1 MFQPPST
8 LGSDLSIEN
17 EQRASTENFSS
28 LRTSVS
34 GAKSEE
40 GRLYSQAR
48 LFSFF
53 VALIKLEIII
63 STG

>member
-8 LGSDLSIEN
+8 LGSDVSIEN

-28 LRTSVS
+28 LRTS
-34 GAKSEE
+34 ASEE

-53 VALIKLEIII
+53 VALVKLAIII
-63 STG
+63 SPG